1 MSVVVMRN
9 NIAPNETNVFFSES
23 EHRFNTGELEGF
35 LEGLMQDN
43 KLHMFSIRKGE
54 RIDLAFDM
62 NQPEQ
67 MQLRDETAE
76 KVKKFIE
83 EH

>member
-1 MSVVVMRN
+1 MPVVVMRS
-9 NIAPNETNVFFSES
+9 NIASNETNLFFNGA
-23 EHRFNTGELEGF
+23 EHHFEAGELEKF

-43 KLHMFSIRKGE
+43 DLHMFTIRKGE
-54 RIDLAFDM
+54 RIDLVFDM
-62 NQPEQ
+62 NQPGQ

-76 KVKKFIE
+76 KVKKFVE